1 MSHSTDETLKHVGII
16 EPPTEKGPVQPNT
29 SRPEKFFDDAQRT
42 YIDLLRVMAVN
53 LVVYAHLVVI
63 FEMKAPKPYGL
74 GVVMSF
80 LLSGFLIFSTA
91 WARNNKDG
99 TGLTDFLIDRASRI
113 FVPLLPALLLVV
125 LANAFFIQRNW
136 GQAGVNEGVLVFFA
150 NLFLFNDYP
159 LFQAMS
165 KFVDVSAFHVRQ
177 YNSAE
182 PFWTIPIEFW
192 TYVMFGLL
200 FFCWYRGE
208 KVSKWFA
215 VIAMIIAVPV
225 FTWNTFAGG
234 GKGLT
239 LVWVL
244 GALFAYLWMNGLGLF
259 PRRAMVGAVMVGIGV
274 IGLGGAAMQNGFLAF
289 RIEQAIF
296 VSVILFGSLLLVS
309 RCSPVMRLL
318 RIPAG
323 FFASYTYS
331 LFLAHNTV
339 MIVIRENTSFEPTWG
354 AIALVWVCCQIGA
367 YGLYSISERHYKRV
381 GAWVKGRIRARR
393 KAAAAESVIPP
404 LNPSQTV

>member
-16 EPPTEKGPVQPNT
+16 EPPTGKGPVQPNT
-29 SRPEKFFDDAQRT
+29 ARPEKHFDDAQRT
-42 YIDLLRVMAVN
+42 YIDVLRVMAVN
-53 LVVYAHLVVI
+53 LVVYAHLTAI
-63 FEMKAPKPYGL
+63 FEMKAVKPNGL

-91 WARNNKDG
+91 WSRNNRDG
-99 TGLTDFLIDRASRI
+99 SGLTDFLIDRASRI

-125 LANAFFIQRNW
+125 LANVFLIQRNW
-136 GQAGVNEGVLVFFA
+136 GQEGVNEGVLAFFG

-159 LFQAMS
+159 VFQALS
-165 KFVDVSAFHVRQ
+165 RFVDVKAFHLRQ

-192 TYVMFGLL
+192 TYVLFGIL

-208 KVSKWFA
+208 KMSKWFA
-215 VIAMIIAVPV
+215 TIAVLIAAPV
-225 FTWNTFAGG
+225 FIWNSFAGG

-239 LVWVL
+239 LVWIL

-259 PRRAMVGAVMVGIGV
+259 PRRAAVGAVMICVGLV
-274 IGLGGAAMQNGFLAF
+274 GLGGAVMQAGFFAF

-309 RCSPVMRLL
+309 RCSPLMRML

-323 FFASYTYS
+323 FSASYTYS
-331 LFLAHNTV
+331 LFLMHNPV
-339 MIVIRENTSFEPTWG
+339 MIVIRENTDFQVTWG
-354 AIALVWVCCQIGA
+354 ALALVFLACHIVA
-367 YGLYSISERHYKRV
+367 YGLYLISERHYKRV
-381 GAWVKGRIRARR
+381 GAWVKGRLRARR
-393 KAAAAESVIPP
+393 KPVAAEPVIT
-404 LNPSQTV
+404 LNPSRGV

>member
-1 MSHSTDETLKHVGII
+1 
-16 EPPTEKGPVQPNT
+16 
-29 SRPEKFFDDAQRT
+29 
-42 YIDLLRVMAVN
+42 
-53 LVVYAHLVVI
+53 
-63 FEMKAPKPYGL
+63 
-74 GVVMSF
+74 
-80 LLSGFLIFSTA
+80 
-91 WARNNKDG
+91 
-99 TGLTDFLIDRASRI
+99 
-113 FVPLLPALLLVV
+113 
-125 LANAFFIQRNW
+125 
-136 GQAGVNEGVLVFFA
+136 
-150 NLFLFNDYP
+150 
-159 LFQAMS
+159 
-165 KFVDVSAFHVRQ
+165 
-177 YNSAE
+177 
-182 PFWTIPIEFW
+182 
-192 TYVMFGLL
+192 MFGLL

-215 VIAMIIAVPV
+215 VIAMLIAVPV

-259 PRRAMVGAVMVGIGV
+259 PRRAMVGAVMVGIGLV
-274 IGLGGAAMQNGFLAF
+274 GLGGAAMQNGFLAF

-318 RIPAG
+318 RLPAG

-331 LFLAHNTV
+331 LFLMHNTV
-339 MIVIRENTSFEPTWG
+339 MVVIRENTSFEPTWG
-354 AIALVWVCCQIGA
+354 SIALVWVCCQIGA

-393 KAAAAESVIPP
+393 KAAVSESAVT